1 MVKCVMNFFYSN
13 LFVLG
18 NVLLGIEAILGHHSG
33 PSRLHHKALAF
44 NKTLSMIFFPTLIFP
59 KGKLVQR
66 LVGVSRGSSGRLETA
81 NNF

>member
-1 MVKCVMNFFYSN
+1 MILMVKCVMNFFYSN

-44 NKTLSMIFFPTLIFP
+44 NKTLSMIFFSLS
-59 KGKLVQR
+59 QR
-66 LVGVSRGSSGRLETA
+66 ETSTKVSMGSSGRLETA
-81 NNF
+81 NKF

>member
-33 PSRLHHKALAF
+33 PSCLHHKALAF
-44 NKTLSMIFFPTLIFP
+44 NKTLGTIFFPFP

-66 LVGVSRGSSGRLETA
+66 LVGDHLED
-81 NNF
+81 

>member
-33 PSRLHHKALAF
+33 HSRLHHKALAF
-44 NKTLSMIFFPTLIFP
+44 NKTLSTIFFSSFP

-66 LVGVSRGSSGRLETA
+66 LAGDHLED
-81 NNF
+81 

>member
-1 MVKCVMNFFYSN
+1 MNFFYSN

-44 NKTLSMIFFPTLIFP
+44 NKTLSTIFFPFP
-59 KGKLVQR
+59 KG
-66 LVGVSRGSSGRLETA
+66 
-81 NNF
+81 N